1 MGWGKIKKKLHK
13 IADPLK
19 ITDRIDKLKIVKNIK
34 SEGTKGVAKYG
45 AAAGTVAQFI
55 PVVGTAVGA
64 GLIAGSVAANI
75 KLKQDEAKKQQKEN
89 DRLQAAWAAEDAT
102 NLASANGAASQNDV
116 TFTPVTPD
124 GAVSGKVGT
133 DPLGRGGPYGG
144 TYNNLSHDAGNI
156 LNNLWPAD
164 SDHRAMMSGA
174 ASGPSQ
180 FAPGSTNREIMTG
193 SAEPHQSFVASHK
206 TGLLIAGGVVLLA
219 VGLLIALKR

>member
-89 DRLQAAWAAEDAT
+89 DRLQAAWASEDA
-102 NLASANGAASQNDV
+102 AAIAAASPTAPENTV
-116 TFTPVTPD
+116 FTPTTPTS
-124 GAVSGKVGT
+124 AT
-133 DPLGRGGPYGG
+133 TIAPLGGGGGYGG
-144 TYNNLSHDAGNI
+144 TYNNFSHDAGNI

-174 ASGPSQ
+174 APGPSQ
-180 FAPGSTNREIMTG
+180 FAPGSTNREVMTG

-219 VGLLIALKR
+219 VGLIIALKR

>member
-1 MGWGKIKKKLHK
+1 MGWGKIKRAIHK
-13 IADPLK
+13 VADPLK

-34 SEGTKGVAKYG
+34 AEGTKGVAQYG

-75 KLKQDEAKKQQKEN
+75 KLKQEAIAKQNREN
-89 DRLQAAWAAEDAT
+89 ARLAGVWATEAAA

-144 TYNNLSHDAGNI
+144 NYNNFAHGAGNI
-156 LNNLWPAD
+156 LNNLFPAD
-164 SDHRAMMSGA
+164 VGDRRAVMTGA
-174 ASGPSQ
+174 APSPDA
-180 FAPGSTNREIMTG
+180 FAPGTTSRDILTG
-193 SAEPHQSFVASHK
+193 SAEPNAPFVERHK
-206 TGLLIAGGVVLLA
+206 IGLYILAAVAVAGVVIFA
-219 VGLLIALKR
+219 IKR

>member
-1 MGWGKIKKKLHK
+1 MGWGKIKRKIHK

-34 SEGTKGVAKYG
+34 AEGTKGVAKYG

-75 KLKQDEAKKQQKEN
+75 KLKQDEANKQRKEN
-89 DRLQAAWAAEDAT
+89 DRLQAAWAAEDAA
-102 NLASANGAASQNDV
+102 NLASANGAADTNNV

-133 DPLGRGGPYGG
+133 DPLGRGWHSGG
-144 TYNNLSHDAGNI
+144 NYNNFTHGAGNI
-156 LNNLWPAD
+156 LNNLFPAD
-164 SDHRAMMSGA
+164 VGDRRAVMTGA
-174 ASGPSQ
+174 APSPDA
-180 FAPGSTNREIMTG
+180 FAPGTTSRDILTG
-193 SAEPHQSFVASHK
+193 SAETNAPFVERHK
-206 TGLLIAGGVVLLA
+206 IGLYILAAVAVAGVVIFA
-219 VGLLIALKR
+219 IKR